1 MKMLQ
6 EWNSDKTN
14 RCLYRLINNLRRIG
28 YLRSVPQRLKAI
40 RNEKGSGLLEVLISL
55 SITGIIG
62 VGFLGGM
69 ASASTALFVTDE
81 RTTAE
86 SLVRS
91 QMEYVKNQNYIT
103 AVDYDP
109 GPPPT
114 GGEVIYQQISSS
126 QIPAGYTIMSVNRAG
141 NTVADIIGVPWNSQN
156 SLPVTTDDGI
166 QRITI
171 VIRHHGT
178 DVITLEG
185 FKVDR

>member
-1 MKMLQ
+1 MLQ
-6 EWNSDKTN
+6 KWNNDRASH
-14 RCLYRLINNLRRIG
+14 CLYRIIDNLRRID
-28 YLRSVPQRLKAI
+28 YLRSLSQRFKAI
-40 RNEKGSGLLEVLISL
+40 SNEKGAGLVEVLISL
-55 SITGIIG
+55 SVTGVIG
-62 VGFLGGM
+62 VGFLGGLTT
-69 ASASTALFVTDE
+69 ASSALFVTDE
-81 RTTAE
+81 RTTSE

-109 GPPPT
+109 GPSPT

-141 NTVADIIGVPWNSQN
+141 NTVTDIIGVPWNSQS
-156 SLPVTTDDGI
+156 SLPVTSDDGL